1 MKHEKSAPF
10 AGILSLYCI
19 LHEEARLCK
28 QKFRIFAVRRPP
40 LTVPRPPYTAPRS
53 FRRRFLQGE
62 RKLSRFCRRN
72 VFSDKIRANRKLRM
86 PPVDKHRK
94 LNPRR
99 TTQSHY
105 RIERS
110 PCRSAGINNIIHK
123 DNRFSDKRKIH
134 FRRAYHGVGR
144 NSRKIVAV
152 KGYVKFAD
160 GNFCAGYPFDVFR
173 KAERKRNAASAD
185 PDKTYAVRAVV
196 FSII

>member
-1 MKHEKSAPF
+1 MQAKISHFCGSPSAAHCSPP
-10 AGILSLYCI
+10 
-19 LHEEARLCK
+19 
-28 QKFRIFAVRRPP
+28 AVYSSTQFSPSISSRR
-40 LTVPRPPYTAPRS
+40 TEIIS
-53 FRRRFLQGE
+53 FLPSE
-62 RKLSRFCRRN
+62 C
-72 VFSDKIRANRKLRM
+72 FSDKIRANRKLRM
-86 PPVDKHRK
+86 PPVDKHCK

-185 PDKTYAVRAVV
+185 SDKTYAVRAMV

>member
-1 MKHEKSAPF
+1 MKNLPPLQVFCLFIVFYTRKRGYASKNF
-10 AGILSLYCI
+10 AFL
-19 LHEEARLCK
+19 R
-28 QKFRIFAVRRPP
+28 FAVRRSLFP
-40 LTVPRPPYTAPRS
+40 A
-53 FRRRFLQGE
+53 RRIQLHAVFAVDFFKANGNYLV
-62 RKLSRFCRRN
+62 FCRRN

-123 DNRFSDKRKIH
+123 DNCFSDKRKIH

-144 NSRKIVAV
+144 NSRKVVAV